1 MNLSGIAVS
10 LQPRLYDESVTRIG
24 ALPGVEIFHQDP
36 ASHRVV
42 VVQEA
47 DTVDAEVEGL
57 KLIKSIPGVV
67 VAELV
72 YHYFAED
79 ETLEQKLP
87 QELDADTGISAS
99 ILRRLNP
106 TPD

>member
-10 LQPRLYDESVTRIG
+10 LHPRLYDETVARIG
-24 ALPGVEIFHQDP
+24 ELPGVEIYHQDR

-42 VVQEA
+42 LVQEA

-57 KLIKSIPGVV
+57 KQIKAIPGVV

-72 YHYFAED
+72 YHYFADD
-79 ETLEQKLP
+79 ETLKQKLP
-87 QELDADTGISAS
+87 QEFDADTGISAS
-99 ILRRLNP
+99 IMRRLNP
-106 TPD
+106 N

>member
-10 LQPRLYDESVTRIG
+10 VKPGVFDDTVTRIG
-24 ALPGVEIFHQDP
+24 ELPGVEIFHLDP
-36 ASHRVV
+36 ASARLV

-47 DTVDAEVEGL
+47 VSVDAEVEGL
-57 KLIKSIPGVV
+57 KRIKSVPGVA

-72 YHYFAED
+72 YHYFGED
-79 ETLEQKLP
+79 ASITEQAS
-87 QELDADTGISAS
+87 EASGDDAGISAS

-106 TPD
+106 N

>member
-10 LQPRLYDESVTRIG
+10 LQPRLYDETATRIG
-24 ALPGVEIFHQDP
+24 ELPGIEIYHQDP
-36 ASHRVV
+36 ASHRIV

-57 KLIKSIPGVV
+57 KQIKSIPGVI

-79 ETLEQKLP
+79 ETFKKKLP
-87 QELDADTGISAS
+87 RELDAETGISAS
-99 ILRRLNP
+99 VMRRLNP
-106 TPD
+106 N

>member
-10 LQPRLYDESVTRIG
+10 LQPSLFDETVARIG
-24 ALPGVEIFHQDP
+24 ELPGIEIHYQDP

-47 DTVDAEVEGL
+47 ETVDAEVEGL
-57 KLIKSIPGVV
+57 KHIKSIPGVV

-79 ETLEQKLP
+79 ETRNQQP
-87 QELDADTGISAS
+87 SPELDADSGISAS
-99 ILRRLNP
+99 VLRRLNP
-106 TPD
+106 N